1 MKTRKL
7 PQTILSRSSMRMS
20 VSPRSRMPRRGCST
34 NVQKHRER
42 PDPEAVAVELFWWDY
57 LHYIPHEEEVARCLD
72 NEFVAGEEDAM

>member
-1 MKTRKL
+1 
-7 PQTILSRSSMRMS
+7 MRMS

-57 LHYIPHEEEVARCLD
+57 LNYIPHKEEVAGCLD
-72 NEFVAGEEDAM
+72 NEFVAGEEVLCRERSCPMYCWNVTN